1 MKKLYTL
8 LAIIATIAT
17 FAQAPQGFNYQ
28 ATVRNSAGALIVN
41 QNVNFKFNVML
52 NSATSLPV
60 FSETHMAPTDELGQV
75 NLVIGQGTATVGTFS
90 AINWGSGSYF
100 LGIELNTGSGY
111 VAMGTT
117 QLLSVPYALYANSS
131 GNSQAATPNL
141 ASVLAVNN
149 GANNLQ
155 IKNLADPTDAKDAVN
170 KSFLSTQLA
179 QLQAQITELQNAANV
194 APLPNIAIG
203 TQTWSSS
210 NLDVATYRDGTPIPQ
225 VTDPAAWA
233 NLTTGAWC
241 YYNNDTANGLIYGKL
256 YNWHAVVGKHDN
268 DPNTPN
274 KILAPTGWH
283 LPTNLEWSTL
293 TSYLGGDGVAGG
305 KMKSTGT
312 SLWASPN
319 AGATNSSGFTGL
331 PGGMRNSNGSFG
343 NLNFDGTWWSSTE
356 MNSTVGYNC
365 DMFYSGIDTYS
376 FGQNKISG
384 LSIRCVKDAPQV
396 GNSYQGGIIAYL
408 FQPGDFG
415 YDPLVPHGII
425 VANQDLPVK
434 YIWGSGGSP
443 TIYAQ
448 SFQSISNDIGRGK
461 LNTDTILSVGANLNL
476 NFPAA
481 QVAKNYTNGIYSDW
495 FLPSLNDLIAIK
507 NNLARNNLG
516 NFDTTS
522 NTAGDLSTGY
532 WSSSVMANYVGAMA
546 PLFDLNSTVVC
557 GCAVFETYY
566 VRPVRYF

>member
-1 MKKLYTL
+1 MT
-8 LAIIATIAT
+8 
-17 FAQAPQGFNYQ
+17 
-28 ATVRNSAGALIVN
+28 
-41 QNVNFKFNVML
+41 
-52 NSATSLPV
+52 
-60 FSETHMAPTDELGQV
+60 PTDDLGQV
-75 NLVIGQGTATVGTFS
+75 NLVIGTGTATVGTFS
-90 AINWGSGSYF
+90 TINWGIGNYY

-131 GNSQAATPNL
+131 GNAQAATPNL

-155 IKNLADPTDAKDAVN
+155 IKNLADPTDAQDAVT
-170 KSFLSTQLA
+170 KSYTQNLIS
-179 QLQAQITELQNAANV
+179 QINQIPSGNNIGNMLYWNGTNWVNV
-194 APLPNIAIG
+194 IQG
-203 TQTWSSS
+203 S
-210 NLDVATYRDGTPIPQ
+210 NGQI
-225 VTDPAAWA
+225 
-233 NLTTGAWC
+233 LTFC
-241 YYNNDTANGLIYGKL
+241 NGVPK
-256 YNWHAVVGKHDN
+256 W
-268 DPNTPN
+268 T
-274 KILAPTGWH
+274 T
-283 LPTNLEWSTL
+283 
-293 TSYLGGDGVAGG
+293 DGVCP
-305 KMKSTGT
+305 T
-312 SLWASPN
+312 
-319 AGATNSSGFTGL
+319 
-331 PGGMRNSNGSFG
+331 
-343 NLNFDGTWWSSTE
+343 
-356 MNSTVGYNC
+356 
-365 DMFYSGIDTYS
+365 
-376 FGQNKISG
+376 
-384 LSIRCVKDAPQV
+384 QV

-434 YIWGSGGSP
+434 YTWGPWNP
-443 TIYAQ
+443 TQYAQ

-461 LNTDTILSVGANLNL
+461 LNTDTILSVGVNLNL

-507 NNLARNNLG
+507 TNLASINLG

-522 NTAGDLSTGY
+522 DIAGDLSTGY

-546 PLFDLNSTVVC
+546 PLFDPNTSVIC